1 MATREKLEIIKD
13 SGEIFFYEIE
23 PDREFIKFGSHPDND
38 IVVSSPGISP
48 YHAMLDLRASPYQF
62 VELNEIVETN
72 VGDQIL
78 SPSTA
83 REIHTWDTIELG
95 NYRITLI
102 ESEAGEKHQPPERS
116 VIQKETGGP
125 EQALARTGETGLMPP
140 SSLAVRP
147 PDQIDDAIVTE
158 PVVPEFTI
166 DAGHTLTLV
175 FSLSNGG
182 ETVADFDV
190 SLDGLDPNWVMITPT
205 SMRLKVN
212 QRASVTVSITPPRAP
227 GSRAGPHHFAV
238 TVTSPN
244 YPSHISRRGATL
256 VINPFFAYAISD
268 LTTRQLTISW
278 DHRTATTSMA
288 VINQGN
294 SQARY
299 RLEGIDDD
307 RACSFEFQS
316 PGENV
321 RLANQADFHLASDTT
336 AILPVFISARK
347 RRLVGLRS
355 RDMQFTVTTTPL
367 EGTQPPRTVMG
378 RLDARPLIGPWLLL
392 LIFIALFALAVFGFW
407 PRMNLTVIPTEI
419 SAGQPVKLQWTSWPP
434 ILMTLKLNG
443 EPLGDTRGE
452 LIQHPL
458 ATIRYQLTGDT
469 WASRLFSP
477 GTLFSITRT
486 VNVTPVT
493 PQILLFQAKPP
504 QVDSGA
510 FTEISWSVMDAD
522 RLVLVSEIFS
532 QTLDNLEG
540 SQKIR
545 LEKQTIFTLK
555 AYNNSLPDQVIQ
567 QVLDVAVNPPPG
579 KPAPVILD
587 FRVEP
592 ATITAGQNVT
602 ITWQVSGVDEVSI
615 QPIGDHLPPSGVVS
629 QAPAGTLL
637 YVLAASNGEQSTN
650 ALRQITV
657 NPIPPTPTPIPTPI
671 PTSTPVP
678 IPTPIAPIIE
688 LFSASPALPVQ
699 VSDEEVEVRLDW
711 VVSGKTTNITLTGGP
726 LGNDG
731 ISQLSSQDSFT
742 LMLSDDA
749 IFVLRAIN
757 GDQQVLR
764 TLEVRLRQASTVI
777 PVPMPAYNLF
787 GQVVTN
793 PNPPPNTGILLTW
806 AHNAENTIIGF
817 RLYRNSGSGF
827 ILIAAEDQ
835 LNNFVRQYFDLS
847 AGNCMT
853 YYVAAVYQSANGQ
866 SQETTSSNQWQSTC
880 P

>member
-1 MATREKLEIIKD
+1 MATHEKLEIIKD
-13 SGEIFFYEIE
+13 SGEIFFYDIE
-23 PDREFIKFGSHPDND
+23 PHREFIKFGSHPDND
-38 IVVSSPGISP
+38 IVISSPGISP
-48 YHAMLDLRASPYQF
+48 YHAMLDLRRSPYQF
-62 VELNEIVETN
+62 VELNETAETN

-102 ESEAGEKHQPPERS
+102 ESEAVEKRQPPERP
-116 VIQKETGGP
+116 VIQKETGGA
-125 EQALARTGETGLMPP
+125 EQALARTGETGLVP
-140 SSLAVRP
+140 STSLVVRP

-166 DAGHTLTLV
+166 DAGQTLTLV

-190 SLDGLDPNWVMITPT
+190 SLDGLDPNWVTITPT

-227 GSRAGPHHFAV
+227 ASRAGPHHFAV

-244 YPSHISRRGATL
+244 YPSRISRRGATL
-256 VINPFFAYAISD
+256 VINPFFEFAISD
-268 LTTRQLTISW
+268 LTPRQLTISW
-278 DHRTATTSMA
+278 NHRTATASMA

-299 RLEGIDDD
+299 RVEGNDDD

-321 RLANQADFHLASDTT
+321 RLANQADFHLASDMT
-336 AILPVFISARK
+336 AILPVFITARR

-392 LIFIALFALAVFGFW
+392 LILAALFALAVFGFW
-407 PRMNLTVIPTEI
+407 PRMDLTVSPADI
-419 SAGQPVKLQWTSWPP
+419 SAGQPVELQWISWPP

-443 EPLGDTRGE
+443 VPLEEPRGE

-458 ATIRYQLTGDT
+458 ATTRYQLTGDT
-469 WASRLFSP
+469 WASRLFAP
-477 GTLFSITRT
+477 GTLFSIVQT

-493 PQILLFQAKPP
+493 PQILLFQAQPP
-504 QVDSGA
+504 QVDIGA
-510 FTEISWSVMDAD
+510 FTEISWSVTDAD
-522 RLVLVSEIFS
+522 RLVLVSDIFS
-532 QTLDNLEG
+532 QTLDSLKG
-540 SQKIR
+540 SQNIR
-545 LEKQTIFTLK
+545 LEKQAIFTLK
-555 AYNNSLPDQVIQ
+555 AYNNSLPGQVIE

-579 KPAPVILD
+579 KPAPEILD

-637 YVLAASNGEQSTN
+637 YMLAASNGEQSTN
-650 ALRQITV
+650 AMRQITV
-657 NPIPPTPTPIPTPI
+657 NPIPATPTPTPTPI
-671 PTSTPVP
+671 PTSTPVA
-678 IPTPIAPIIE
+678 PTIE
-688 LFSASPALPVQ
+688 LFTASPSQPVQ
-699 VSDEEVEVRLDW
+699 VSDEDVEVRLDW

-726 LGNDG
+726 LGNEG
-731 ISQLSSQDSFT
+731 LIQLGSQDSFT

-749 IFVLRAIN
+749 VFVLRAMN
-757 GDQQVLR
+757 GDLQVLR
-764 TLEVRLRQASTVI
+764 TLEVRLRHASKVS
-777 PVPMPAYNLF
+777 PVSMPPYNLF
-787 GQVVTN
+787 GQVVAN
-793 PNPPPNTGILLTW
+793 PNPPPDIGTLLTW
-806 AHNAENTIIGF
+806 AHDAENTIIGF

-835 LNNFVRQYFDLS
+835 LNNLVRQYFDLS
-847 AGNCMT
+847 ASNCMT
-853 YYVAAVYQSANGQ
+853 YYVVAVYQSPNGQ
-866 SQETTSSNQWQSTC
+866 RQETSSSNQWLSTC